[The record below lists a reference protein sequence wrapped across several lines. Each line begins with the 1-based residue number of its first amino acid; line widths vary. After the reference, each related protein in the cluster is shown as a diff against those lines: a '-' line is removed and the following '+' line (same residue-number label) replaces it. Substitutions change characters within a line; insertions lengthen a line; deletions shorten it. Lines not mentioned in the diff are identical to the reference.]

1 MLITPN
7 YKVSNFIVPTFKANN
22 EQKVNNQVQQ
32 NTETKTNNKKVCGAV
47 LATALSAAVIT
58 GGVVR
63 GKNKAIKAL
72 EKEVGEL
79 KEGLEAL
86 KGVKD
91 TYVESNKSLRDEI
104 TKLKNKIKLSF
115 GIDADEIDAAILS
128 NMRISISKGLDYDY
142 TKPFIVNKQKYV
154 RKTNGI
160 DFDGGFVAK
169 TKNREYI
176 KPIDIPEIVPDGSFH
191 FNMPKTEYMN
201 IERAKRIDFTPVEN
215 RLTTVSEKYAD
226 SVNWDNDKIARDI
239 LQNFYDGHGQTL
251 DGVRMKFTP
260 QPDGSYKVRIEGDS
274 IYTPDKAIYI
284 GESTKKDN
292 ANAAG
297 NYGEG
302 LKMATLKL
310 LRDKGAN
317 DVKYGSDNWIV
328 DYTLKQGE
336 FSDKRVLAYSLNKS
350 DIYDGNFV
358 EFTTKDRDLL
368 ESFRKTI
375 NRFYHSHNT
384 HFKTPEFENEVFGI
398 KRLEKGEK
406 GGIYIAGQRF
416 EYNGSYD
423 GLKDFVLFLKKK
435 PPKSVLDP
443 SRDRTS
449 LDESQLK
456 DIAKWLSENETTQ
469 LEKVQVMKALE
480 DVFEYKSISSYT
492 PKDSFLNTFVYYSDI
507 GKQSIGKMVNFPEKY
522 VAYSPCSEDIYND
535 LINEGYIICKTN
547 FTYCG
552 MRTIKELIGEVR
564 NHEVVIPNEFEM
576 PKIAIIKQAL
586 KSLSKA
592 LEKVGFSKEEIDTKI
607 LMFNRENL
615 SESDIYKTTNAEAII
630 DNGISKGFWVDK
642 KYLNLAPFADNLEI
656 ALHELCHKVGGD
668 SSAEFSY
675 KLTDVNKKVIDE
687 ILNNSQVR
695 KELQA
700 LNVLWDEVSKKAAQ
714 QSV

>member
-7 YKVSNFIVPTFKANN
+7 YKVTNTIIPVFKAKDEQILNN
-22 EQKVNNQVQQ
+22 EVQPSI
-32 NTETKTNNKKVCGAV
+32 ETKTSNKKVCGAV
-47 LATALSAAVIT
+47 LATALSAAVIA

-79 KEGLEAL
+79 KDGYEAL
-86 KGVKD
+86 KGAKD
-91 TYVESNKSLRDEI
+91 SYVESNKSLMDEI
-104 TKLKNKIKLSF
+104 TKLKNKIKISF

-128 NMRISISKGLDYDY
+128 NMRIKISEGLDYDY
-142 TKPFIVNKQKYV
+142 TKSFVINKQKYV
-154 RKTNGI
+154 RKENGI
-160 DFDGGFVAK
+160 DFDGGFVTK

-176 KPIDIPEIVPDGSFH
+176 KPIDIPEIAPDGGFSFS
-191 FNMPKTEYMN
+191 MPKTNQMN
-201 IERAKRIDFTPVEN
+201 VERTERIDFTPVKE
-215 RLTTVSEKYAD
+215 RLTTVSERYAD
-226 SVNWDNDKIARDI
+226 SVQWDNDKIARDM
-239 LQNFYDGHGQTL
+239 LQNIFDGHGQTL
-251 DGVRMKFTP
+251 DGLRLKFTP
-260 QPDGSYKVRIEGDS
+260 QADGSFKVRIEGDS
-274 IYTPDKAIYI
+274 TYTPDKAIYI
-284 GESTKKDN
+284 GESTKRNNEK
-292 ANAAG
+292 AAG

-310 LRDKGAN
+310 LRDKGAEN
-317 DVKYGSDNWIV
+317 VRYGSDNWVV

-358 EFTTKDRDLL
+358 EFTTNDRDLL
-368 ESFRKTI
+368 ESLRKTI

-416 EYNGSYD
+416 EYDGSYD
-423 GLKDFVLFLKKK
+423 GLDDFVLFLKKK
-435 PPKSVLDP
+435 PPQIVIDI

-449 LDESQLK
+449 LNESQLK
-456 DIAKWLSENETTQ
+456 DIAGWLSQYETTQ
-469 LEKVQVMKALE
+469 LEKIQVMKALE
-480 DVFEYKSISSYT
+480 DVFKHKSVLSYT
-492 PKDSFLNTFVYYSDI
+492 PKDVFLDSFIYYADT
-507 GKQSIGKMVNFPEKY
+507 GQQSIGKMVNFPEKY
-522 VAYSPCSEDIYND
+522 VAYSSCSEDICKD
-535 LINEGYIICKTN
+535 LINEGYIICKEH

-607 LMFNRENL
+607 LMFSKENL
-615 SESDIYKTTNAEAII
+615 SESNMYKTTNAEAII

-642 KYLNLAPFADNLEI
+642 KFLEMAPFADNLEV

-675 KLTDVNKKVIDE
+675 KLTDVNKKVLED
-687 ILNNSQVR
+687 ILNDPKVR

-700 LNVLWDEVSKKAAQ
+700 LNILWDEVSKKAAQ